1 MCMTTVNCEPYR
13 PVPYRTVPY
22 RTLPKVHD
30 VGDVVAIRLTCHYPT
45 NGTNENWSDAISSCT
60 NWYLS
65 LLQYRGARWFQGL
78 AQLPGAEEQD
88 KKRHHFRL
96 PSPSNV
102 LNAIQG
108 PLSPVL
114 ALFLWAMLLAGHWRR
129 AGYYNVL
136 TALTGLFGLRS
147 FIAIVANRAATIK
160 HISAIQNK
168 APGTLVVKRRRM
180 TTLKRKTLGI
190 IVDLIAVFMATVLLA
205 GSFVM
210 AGSFFSSRQAIIH
223 YAVGE
228 TLSALMVLGASLQM
242 HGKLRM
248 VRRKRKRVQDV
259 QDGTR
264 TIESQQS
271 GLSVLEQSCF
281 GGNGGTAGTQD
292 SKSGGGLFSEAFSEV

>member
-1 MCMTTVNCEPYR
+1 M
-13 PVPYRTVPY
+13 
-22 RTLPKVHD
+22 
-30 VGDVVAIRLTCHYPT
+30 
-45 NGTNENWSDAISSCT
+45 NENWSDAISSCT

-78 AQLPGAEEQD
+78 VQLPGADEQD
-88 KKRHHFRL
+88 KKRHHLSL
-96 PSPSNV
+96 PSPSKV
-102 LNAIQG
+102 LDVIQG

-114 ALFLWAMLLAGHWRR
+114 ALFLWAMLLAGHLRR
-129 AGYYNVL
+129 AGYYN
-136 TALTGLFGLRS
+136 ALTTVTFLFGLRS

-160 HISAIQNK
+160 RISAMQNK
-168 APGTLVVKRRRM
+168 APGTLVDKRRRM
-180 TTLKRKTLGI
+180 RTLKRKTLGVI
-190 IVDLIAVFMATVLLA
+190 IDLIAVFVTTVLLTGSYVLA
-205 GSFVM
+205 GT
-210 AGSFFSSRQAIIH
+210 FFSSRQTIVH

-281 GGNGGTAGTQD
+281 GGNGGTTGTQE